1 MRALHGLGRRLRPL
15 TLLALLALVWC
26 AAPARAAD
34 TMVVLVSAQSPVQAM
49 TQKEVLALYT
59 GRTRSFANGEVARP
73 LDQPRDSP
81 LREAFYRALTGMDL
95 ARINSYWARL
105 HFTGQVQ
112 PPQAIADERA
122 LIQQLRQDPSALGYL
137 AQEPSDPAVRV
148 VLRLP

>member
-1 MRALHGLGRRLRPL
+1 MRTLHGLGRCIRP
-15 TLLALLALVWC
+15 LALLALVWC
-26 AAPARAAD
+26 MSAARGAD
-34 TMVVLVSAQSPVQAM
+34 TMVVVVSAQSPVQAM

-59 GRTRSFANGEVARP
+59 GRTRSFANGEAARP

-112 PPQAIADERA
+112 PPQPVADERA
-122 LIQQLRQDPSALGYL
+122 LIQRLRQDASALGYL
-137 AQEPSDPAVRV
+137 AHEPNDPSVRV

>member
-1 MRALHGLGRRLRPL
+1 MRALFGSGRRLRA
-15 TLLALLALVWC
+15 LALLALGCC
-26 AAPARAAD
+26 AAAVHAAD
-34 TMVVLVSAQSPVQAM
+34 AMVVVVSAQSPVQAM

-59 GRTRSFANGEVARP
+59 GRTRSFPNGEVARP

-112 PPQAIADERA
+112 PPQPVDDERA
-122 LIQQLRQDPSALGYL
+122 LIQRLRQDPSALGYL
-137 AQEPSDPAVRV
+137 AQEPQDPAVRV

>member
-1 MRALHGLGRRLRPL
+1 MRGLCSVDGRRRA
-15 TLLALLALVWC
+15 LALLALLCC
-26 AAPARAAD
+26 AACARAAD
-34 TMVVLVSAQSPVQAM
+34 TMVVVVSAQSPVQAM

-59 GRTRSFANGEVARP
+59 GRTRSFANGEAARP
-73 LDQPRDSP
+73 LDQPRDSA

-112 PPQAIADERA
+112 PPQPVADERA
-122 LIQQLRQDPSALGYL
+122 LIQRLRQDPNALGYL
-137 AQEPSDPAVRV
+137 AHEPNDPTVRV

>member
-1 MRALHGLGRRLRPL
+1 MRALQALSRKMLA
-15 TLLALLALVWC
+15 LALLALAWC
-26 AAPARAAD
+26 ALPARAAD
-34 TMVVLVSAQSPVQAM
+34 TMYVVVSAQSPVQQM

-59 GRTRSFANGEVARP
+59 GRTRSFANGEAAKP
-73 LDQPRDSP
+73 LDQPRDSAA
-81 LREAFYRALTGMDL
+81 REAFYRALTGMDL

-122 LIQQLRQDPSALGYL
+122 LLQRLRQDPSALGYL
-137 AQEPSDPAVRV
+137 AEEPSDPAVRV